1 MKIKV
6 EKMNCPNCNS
16 TTMEIDYDNYLA
28 HCPNCDANYPI
39 QIEDGKA
46 IFLAR
51 EQRQTIKAEYEE
63 QRKSAAAEYEEQR
76 KTVEFLNEEER
87 KTDEFNRTKGFRN
100 ASDKLK
106 WAKRGIVF
114 GLIIG
119 IILFL
124 LSKNIIVSILSL
136 AATILLFIPR
146 IFDDKKNMNVWTKVL
161 CSVVL
166 IALGAYSGYAN
177 NARKAAAIQEQN
189 IAAAE
194 AVAQK
199 IPLGVSSQQVNGIN
213 YNEAARLFKENG
225 FTNVVTEAV
234 DDLELN
240 SREPQDTVISV
251 TIKGNTAF
259 SETDIYPENVL
270 ITIAYH
276 NLSDEAAK
284 INVGTSSE
292 DMVEKHYGSIQ
303 DDLKGAGFENIE
315 LEPIYDLTIG
325 LLTKN
330 GSVDHVSI
338 AGKTTFSSS
347 DRFRYDDLV
356 VISYHAKKSD
366 EKNNHDGEIQIPSS
380 SKKYIGRNFEDV
392 EKELKNAGFENI
404 EIVRKN
410 AQTKKEKNGEIVII
424 SVNGRTDFDKNE
436 WFIKES
442 NIVITYYGPK
452 TQEELQAEHPNQVN
466 VPSSAKELKKKNYEE
481 ATALL
486 TSAGFTTITAEP
498 IYDLK
503 TGIVN
508 KDGSIESI
516 SIGGKSDFNADD
528 WFDPGVEIKI
538 MYHTFE
544 ETEESTTSEADKEE
558 GIVDKIKGIFRKED

>member
-51 EQRQTIKAEYEE
+51 EQRQTMKAEYEE
-63 QRKSAAAEYEEQR
+63 QRKSAVAEYEEQR

-100 ASDKLK
+100 ASDKFK
-106 WAKRGIVF
+106 WAKRGIIF
-114 GLIIG
+114 GLIVG
-119 IILFL
+119 LILFL
-124 LSKNIIVSILSL
+124 LSRNIIVSILSL
-136 AATILLFIPR
+136 AATIVLFIPR
-146 IFDDKKNMNVWTKVL
+146 IFDDKKSMNIWTKVI
-161 CSVVL
+161 CIVAL

-177 NARKAAAIQEQN
+177 IARKAAAVQEQH
-189 IAAAE
+189 IAADE
-194 AVAQK
+194 AAAQK
-199 IPLGVSSQQVNGIN
+199 IPLGVSSQQVNGID
-213 YNEAARLFKENG
+213 YHEAARLFKESG

-240 SREPQDTVISV
+240 SREPQDIVISV

-338 AGKTTFSSS
+338 AGKTTFGSS
-347 DRFRYDDLV
+347 DRFRYDDPV

-410 AQTKKEKNGEIVII
+410 AQTKKEKSGEIVII

-452 TQEELQAEHPNQVN
+452 TQEELQAEHPDQVN
-466 VPSSAKELKKKNYEE
+466 VPGSAKELKKKNYEE
-481 ATALL
+481 ATALF

-516 SIGGKSDFNADD
+516 SIGGKLDFNADD

-538 MYHTFE
+538 TYHTFE
-544 ETEESTTSEADKEE
+544 ETEESTATENDKE
-558 GIVDKIKGIFRKED
+558 GIVDRIKGIFGKED

>member
-51 EQRQTIKAEYEE
+51 EQRQTMKAEYEE

-76 KTVEFLNEEER
+76 KTVEFLHEEER

-136 AATILLFIPR
+136 AATIVLFIPR
-146 IFDDKKNMNVWTKVL
+146 IFDDKKNLNVWTKVL
-161 CSVVL
+161 CGVAL

-177 NARKAAAIQEQN
+177 NARKAAAIQEQH
-189 IAAAE
+189 IAADE
-194 AVAQK
+194 AAAQK
-199 IPLGVSSQQVNGIN
+199 IPLGVSSQEVNGID
-213 YNEAARLFKENG
+213 YNEAVRRFKDNG
-225 FTNVVTEAV
+225 FTNIETKAV
-234 DDLELN
+234 EDLDISNYEEGKN
-240 SREPQDTVISV
+240 TVCSV
-251 TIKGNTAF
+251 TIKGNTTFLA
-259 SETDIYPENVL
+259 TDVYPENVK
-270 ITIAYH
+270 ITVNFHHI
-276 NLSDEAAK
+276 SDKKAK
-284 INVGTSSE
+284 IQVGTASE
-292 DMVEKHYGSIQ
+292 KMLGQHYTSIQ
-303 DDLKGAGFENIE
+303 ANLTGAGFTNIE
-315 LEPIYDLTIG
+315 LKPIYDLNIG
-325 LLTKN
+325 LLTKE
-330 GSVDHVSI
+330 GSVESVSI
-338 AGKTTFSSS
+338 AGQTKFY
-347 DRFRYDDLV
+347 DYEEFRFYDPV
-356 VISYHAKKSD
+356 VISYHAKKSE
-366 EKNNHDGEIQIPSS
+366 EKNNHDGELQIPLS
-380 SKKYIGRNFEDV
+380 SKKYIGRNYEDV
-392 EKELKNAGFENI
+392 EKELRNAGFENI
-404 EIVRKN
+404 EIVRKT
-410 AQTKKEKNGEIVII
+410 AQSKKEKDGEIVLI

-436 WFIKES
+436 WFVKES

-452 TQEELQAEHPNQVN
+452 TQEELQEEHPDQIN
-466 VPSSAKELKKKNYEE
+466 VPDSAKELKKNNYEE
-481 ATALL
+481 AVDLL
-486 TSAGFTTITAEP
+486 TSAGFTNITAEP

-516 SIGGKSDFNADD
+516 SIDGKSDFNADD
-528 WFDPGVEIKI
+528 WFDPDVEIKI
-538 MYHTFE
+538 TYHTFE
-544 ETEESTTSEADKEE
+544 ETEESTTTEK
-558 GIVDKIKGIFRKED
+558 